1 MCIVYYCLTPL
12 TLRSTSTTI
21 VITSYQQFIIIP
33 SFSGPAGR
41 LLTPLVACCQQH
53 CHLWWQCCVLLC
65 VVCCCN
71 KRSMLRVKKY
81 QLSIDITVP
90 LNISMVFL
98 RSGKTFDVIVERN
111 AMAWSEATIII

>member
-41 LLTPLVACCQQH
+41 LLTPLVAH
-53 CHLWWQCCVLLC
+53 YIATSGGS
-65 VVCCCN
+65 VVCCCV
-71 KRSMLRVKKY
+71 LFV
-81 QLSIDITVP
+81 V
-90 LNISMVFL
+90 
-98 RSGKTFDVIVERN
+98 
-111 AMAWSEATIII
+111 ATKGVC